1 MNILNK
7 AQDYVTALFK
17 EHSDDKLR
25 YHNIEHTKNVVNAA
39 NLMARKCTVSDEERE
54 MLSIAAWFHDVGYLE
69 KIKGHE
75 EISMKYARVF
85 LEKHGKPEKYIRQV
99 EDCIAATKVPQEPKD
114 KLSAI
119 LCDADLFHVSQE
131 DFMEDTQ
138 IFWDELSAMNGEEL
152 NEIKY
157 LEKTLKF
164 FKAHEFKTE
173 YGKTILDPGKKA
185 NLKKIKKALKQRQ
198 EELLDDLEK
207 KQKKIAKLEQKV
219 DTLKTPQ
226 RGIESMFRVTANNQI
241 TLSSIADN
249 KANILITVN
258 SIIIS
263 VVVTML
269 VRKFSDYPN
278 IVIPTLIFL
287 LTSLITIVYAI
298 LSTRPKV
305 SGGTFTRDE
314 IKKKKINLLFFG
326 NFYKMGFD
334 EYEWAVKDMMKNY
347 DGLYRNMILDQYTLG
362 VVLAKKYKHLRVAYS
377 VFMFGLII
385 SVAAYIVAMIWF
397 PVS

>member
-1 MNILNK
+1 MNILDE
-7 AQDYVTALFK
+7 ARDHVTKFF
-17 EHSDDKLR
+17 EENSNDKLR
-25 YHNIEHTKNVVNAA
+25 YHNIKHTRNVVSASELIA
-39 NLMARKCTVSDEERE
+39 GKCSVSEKELE
-54 MLSIAAWFHDVGYLE
+54 MLLVSAWFHDVGYLE
-69 KIKGHE
+69 SKKNHE
-75 EISMKYARVF
+75 DASKRSVREF
-85 LEKHGKPEKYIRQV
+85 LQMHDIGEDYILQV
-99 EDCIAATKVPQEPKD
+99 EKCIEATRVPQQPRD

-119 LCDADLFHVSQE
+119 LCDADLYHVSQE

-138 IFWDELSAMNGEEL
+138 IFWDELSAMNGEDM

-164 FKAHEFKTE
+164 FKEHTYHTD
-173 YGKTILDPGKKA
+173 YGKAILEPGKKA
-185 NLKKIKKALKQRQ
+185 NLKKVKKELKKRQ
-198 EELLDDLEK
+198 EALIEDLEN
-207 KQKKIAKLEQKV
+207 KQKKITKLEAKV
-219 DTLKTPQ
+219 ESLKTPQ

-278 IVIPTLIFL
+278 IVIPTMIFL
-287 LTSLITIVYAI
+287 LTSLITVVYAI

-305 SGGTFTRDE
+305 TGGTFTRDD
-314 IKKKKINLLFFG
+314 IKAKKINLLFFG

-334 EYEWAVKDMMKNY
+334 EYEWAVKDMMKDY

-362 VVLAKKYKHLRVAYS
+362 LVLAKKYKRLRVAYS

-385 SVAAYIVAMIWF
+385 SVAAYIVAMTVF
-397 PVS
+397 PAG

>member
-1 MNILNK
+1 MNILLEVS
-7 AQDYVTALFK
+7 DYVTGLFK

-25 YHNIEHTKNVVNAA
+25 YHNIEHTKNVVKAA
-39 NLMARKCTVSDEERE
+39 NLMAGKCKTTAEELE
-54 MLSIAAWFHDVGYLE
+54 MLSVAAWFHDVGYLE
-69 KIKGHE
+69 KTKGHE
-75 EISMKYARVF
+75 EIGMRYARNF

-99 EDCIAATKVPQEPKD
+99 EDCIAATEIPQQPKD

-119 LCDADLFHVSQE
+119 LCDADLFHVSQG

-138 IFWDELSAMNGEEL
+138 IFWDELSAISGEEF
-152 NEIKY
+152 NEVKY
-157 LEKTLKF
+157 LENTLKF

-173 YGKTILDPGKKA
+173 YGKTILEPGKKS

-198 EELLDDLEK
+198 EELLNDLEK
-207 KQKKIAKLEQKV
+207 KQKKISRLEQKIE
-219 DTLKTPQ
+219 DLKTPQ

-298 LSTRPKV
+298 LSTRPKI
-305 SGGTFTRDE
+305 SGGTFTRDD

-326 NFYKMGFD
+326 NFYKMSFD
-334 EYEWAVKDMMKNY
+334 EYEWAIKDMMKDY

-362 VVLAKKYKHLRVAYS
+362 LVLAKKYKHLRVAYS
-377 VFMFGLII
+377 VFMYGLIV
-385 SVAAYIVAMIWF
+385 SVAAYIVAMILF